1 MQESSIP
8 NLRPWSVIK
17 NLSSLYKVK
26 KNTLNREACYKV
38 LKQYENGYC
47 KDVCD
52 DDLLNEMEELDLIK
66 YQYKEE
72 NILLSCIFCSIM
84 GYNGFKQI

>member
-1 MQESSIP
+1 M
-8 NLRPWSVIK
+8 
-17 NLSSLYKVK
+17 K

-66 YQYKEE
+66 Y
-72 NILLSCIFCSIM
+72 
-84 GYNGFKQI
+84 